1 MSWLATVSPV
11 RDAGGYRRPPGP
23 LAWLVILPLLAWLFL
38 FVIAPTVML
47 VVVSF
52 AERDALG
59 RIVYDFTL
67 ENYIRALDW
76 LWLKVFFTSIWYALL
91 TTLI

>member
-1 MSWLATVSPV
+1 
-11 RDAGGYRRPPGP
+11 
-23 LAWLVILPLLAWLFL
+23 
-38 FVIAPTVML
+38 ML

-52 AERDALG
+52 VERDALG

-67 ENYIRALDW
+67 QNYIRALDW

-91 TTLI
+91 TTLIC

>member
-1 MSWLATVSPV
+1 
-11 RDAGGYRRPPGP
+11 
-23 LAWLVILPLLAWLFL
+23 
-38 FVIAPTVML
+38 ML

-52 AERDALG
+52 VERDALG

-67 ENYIRALDW
+67 QNYIRALDW

-91 TTLI
+91 TTLICMFVGYPVAYTIARAPLRWRGLL